1 MRERDE
7 EFLSGPSDLADRFL
21 DIADALGIDT
31 DHLINRS
38 IIVIFPICSSLGYAP
53 SSIIHG

>member
-1 MRERDE
+1 MTYARMVEELQILFLKYDREGDE

-31 DHLINRS
+31 DHLIN
-38 IIVIFPICSSLGYAP
+38 
-53 SSIIHG
+53 